1 MDADIF
7 YAIFTLK
14 ITVLACFIQKHW
26 GPCLNQGMAPPY
38 AQLQKKKKKKKK
50 IWCTLIFSELST
62 EYANKNE
69 LLFFSNKNRLIH
81 D

>member
-50 IWCTLIFSELST
+50 KFG
-62 EYANKNE
+62 AP
-69 LLFFSNKNRLIH
+69 LFFLNYPLNMQIKMNFFFFQTKT